1 MRRRRQPPN
10 IPPLELELTGFAP
23 GGKAVAQAPDGR
35 VVFVEY
41 GIPGERVIARV
52 KDERPSYLE
61 ASTFQVLDASPRR
74 VEPRC
79 QYFGRCGGCQLQ
91 HIDYAEQLRLK
102 TNVVREQ
109 LQRIG
114 HFEQPPLREMI
125 GMDDPWAYRNHMR
138 FTVRREGYVGFM
150 QRGTHRFLRIERCA
164 IALDRVNEVLSQ
176 VQDITTGTRQVT
188 IRVGEQAEE
197 QHSALLVQP
206 TLQWRS
212 RRKSAVPSGQQW
224 YTERLL
230 GREFR
235 ISSAAFFQVNTRQAE
250 RLVQLVLQQIEA
262 ARPEVVVDAY
272 SGVGTFAALLAPA
285 VPQVVA
291 IEESAAACADAE
303 VNLDGLSNVR
313 MLVGTAEDLLPALN
327 PPPDVVVIDPPRVGI
342 TTEVVD
348 AILASAARRL
358 VYVSCDPA
366 TLARDL
372 RRLVDG
378 GFELGEVQPIDM
390 FPQTQ
395 HIECVTTLDRAA
407 PASAGES
414 SGGE

>member
-138 FTVRREGYVGFM
+138 FTARLEGYVGFM
-150 QRGTHRFLRIERCA
+150 ERGTHRFLKVEQCPIA
-164 IALDRVNEVLSQ
+164 IDAVNEVLTD
-176 VQDITTGTRQVT
+176 VQDATTGTRQIA
-188 IRVGEQAEE
+188 IRMGEQSGE
-197 QHSALLVQP
+197 LLVQP
-206 TLQWRS
+206 KLEWR
-212 RRKSAVPSGQQW
+212 PGQQGTTESGQPW
-224 YTERLL
+224 YNERLL
-230 GREFR
+230 GRDFR

-250 RLVQLVLQQIEA
+250 RLAQLVIERVTA
-262 ARPEVVVDAY
+262 VAPTVAVDAY
-272 SGVGTFAALLAPA
+272 SGVGTFAALLAEH

-291 IEESAAACADAE
+291 IEESAAATADAKL
-303 VNLDGLSNVR
+303 NFDGLYNVE
-313 MLVGTAEDLLPALN
+313 MVAGLVEDVLPDFTPA
-327 PPPDVVVIDPPRVGI
+327 PDVVMIDPPRAGMRR
-342 TTEVVD
+342 EVVD
-348 AILASAARRL
+348 GLLASRTTRV

-366 TLARDL
+366 TLARDVRL
-372 RRLVDG
+372 LVDG
-378 GFELGEVQPIDM
+378 GFDLTGVQPIDM

-395 HIECVTTLDRAA
+395 HIECVTVLDRSL
-407 PASAGES
+407 PTDGPSN
-414 SGGE
+414 SGD